1 LKAWHNSPWFE
12 ASRWN
17 FPDVSFRQGT
27 PTRSHPYH
35 ASWRRLPRNSASL
48 DSLFFPD
55 AYTPPLPHEYQFN
68 LDIEAGRIALE
79 RSIKFLA
86 VHLQ

>member
-1 LKAWHNSPWFE
+1 
-12 ASRWN
+12 
-17 FPDVSFRQGT
+17 
-27 PTRSHPYH
+27 
-35 ASWRRLPRNSASL
+35 
-48 DSLFFPD
+48 LFFPD

-79 RSIKFLA
+79 RSIKLLA